1 VIGYVLFLGSLMWVK
16 DLKFDPLKS
25 EEKFLEN
32 YRLSDRAA
40 EMGDEM
46 LRKNGFDSVP
56 FGEDR
61 RNERVW
67 EVGEDRPD
75 RKVLR
80 DGREIALVD
89 WKGKSK
95 DYWMINERA
104 YNGYLKWSNKLGL
117 PVYVAIWSFQINLG
131 KFIKLPAG
139 TLMKGTEWDKNSVI
153 KFDLKDMKPWEKLPV
168 ELKML

>member
-1 VIGYVLFLGSLMWVK
+1 MKELDFNPI
-16 DLKFDPLKS
+16 KS
-25 EEKFLEN
+25 KRKFLEN
-32 YRLSDRAA
+32 YELSDRAA

-46 LRKNGFDSVP
+46 LRKNGFTPVP

-67 EVGEDRPD
+67 EVGKDKPD
-75 RKVLR
+75 RKILK

-104 YNGYLKWSNKLGL
+104 YNGYLEWSSKLKL
-117 PVYVAIWSFQINLG
+117 PVYVAIWSFQNNRG

-139 TLMKGTEWDKNSVI
+139 KVTKKTEWDRNAIVV
-153 KFDLKDMKPWEKLPV
+153 FDLKSMKAWKDLPA
-168 ELKML
+168 ELNIL